1 MNQDIKNVPSRR
13 PGKCM
18 FLRDLDWQLA
28 IERPEPHQSE
38 LPSIQC
44 TAFAKQTMAACRRI
58 FSSPSPILSRRP
70 LPWNLF
76 MTRFKS
82 RSVES
87 PNRSQSKIRLLCT
100 LVKRRLHTKLVCLWC
115 GRTGGR
121 VYGHANTK
129 IYGMDRLPN
138 FLRYVAPFARAW
150 SSAIILS
157 STMLLTLPY
166 KIGRGKKMNIQP
178 VSVKQYS

>member
-1 MNQDIKNVPSRR
+1 MNQDIKSVPSRR

-44 TAFAKQTMAACRRI
+44 TALAKQTMAACRRI

-76 MTRFKS
+76 MTRFNS

-100 LVKRRLHTKLVCLWC
+100 LVKRRLHTKLACLWC

-121 VYGHANTK
+121 AYGHAITK
-129 IYGMDRLPN
+129 IYGMDRLQI
-138 FLRYVAPFARAW
+138 FLGMWLRSRARGAP
-150 SSAIILS
+150 L
-157 STMLLTLPY
+157 
-166 KIGRGKKMNIQP
+166 
-178 VSVKQYS
+178 

>member
-18 FLRDLDWQLA
+18 FLCDLDLQLA
-28 IERPEPHQSE
+28 IELPKPHQSE

-44 TAFAKQTMAACRRI
+44 TAFAKQTMDACRRI
-58 FSSPSPILSRRP
+58 FSSPSPILTRRP

-76 MTRFKS
+76 LTRFNS
-82 RSVES
+82 RSVKS
-87 PNRSQSKIRLLCT
+87 PKRSQSKIHLLCT
-100 LVKRRLHTKLVCLWC
+100 LVKRRLQTKLVCLLC

-121 VYGHANTK
+121 AYGHGITK
-129 IYGMDRLPN
+129 IYRMDRLSN
-138 FLRYVAPFARAW
+138 FLRYVAPFAHAW

-157 STMLLTLPY
+157 
-166 KIGRGKKMNIQP
+166 
-178 VSVKQYS
+178 

>member
-18 FLRDLDWQLA
+18 FLCDLDLQLA
-28 IERPEPHQSE
+28 IELPKPHQSE

-44 TAFAKQTMAACRRI
+44 TAFAKQTMDACRRI
-58 FSSPSPILSRRP
+58 FSSPSPILTRRP

-76 MTRFKS
+76 LTRFNS

-100 LVKRRLHTKLVCLWC
+100 LVKRRLHTKLVSLWC

-121 VYGHANTK
+121 AYGHAITK
-129 IYGMDRLPN
+129 IYRMDR
-138 FLRYVAPFARAW
+138 
-150 SSAIILS
+150 
-157 STMLLTLPY
+157 
-166 KIGRGKKMNIQP
+166 
-178 VSVKQYS
+178 

>member
-1 MNQDIKNVPSRR
+1 
-13 PGKCM
+13 
-18 FLRDLDWQLA
+18 
-28 IERPEPHQSE
+28 
-38 LPSIQC
+38 
-44 TAFAKQTMAACRRI
+44 MAACWRI

-70 LPWNLF
+70 LPWNLL
-76 MTRFKS
+76 MTRFNS
-82 RSVES
+82 RSVQS
-87 PNRSQSKIRLLCT
+87 PNRSQSKICLICT

-121 VYGHANTK
+121 AYGHAITK

-150 SSAIILS
+150 SSATILS

-178 VSVKQYS
+178 GSVKQYS